1 MARLR
6 LLLTGLVVWFTA
18 FVANAIAADFTKPGP
33 FAVGL
38 QKFTIPDTSGKH
50 PIPTVVWYPA
60 AGPVPDLTAGSPTAM
75 MDAPAATTGPY
86 PLVVVIHGISGQGIM
101 FGAVGRHLASHGL
114 VVAAADYDTGPLP
127 DGDTWGDQNAVGQLY
142 DRPASVVRVIGYADQ
157 LSAPDG
163 KLAGVIDTSRIG
175 VWGLS
180 TGGSTAFQAAGAQVD
195 LKALDAWCAD
205 KKEDANATE
214 TCQFVGSEQAL
225 AKRHGVADPF
235 AAPMPPIWD
244 HRVAALV
251 AAAPGGELHAFGDK
265 GVAAVKLPTLI
276 MFASDDHVV
285 SPEFNA
291 LWAYDGI
298 GSSDKALAVFDRG
311 GHTLFMTSSA
321 PHFDDATALATAL
334 FLAILKGDAE
344 GRAALMPGALAF
356 PGLSYKASFH

>member
-1 MARLR
+1 MDRLR
-6 LLLTGLVVWFTA
+6 LLLIGFVVWCAA
-18 FVANAIAADFTKPGP
+18 FNANAMAGDFTKPGL

-50 PIPTVVWYPA
+50 PIPTMVWYPA
-60 AGPVPDLTAGSPTAM
+60 AGPVPDLTSGSPTPI
-75 MDAPAATTGPY
+75 MDAPAATNGPY
-86 PLVVVIHGISGQGIM
+86 PLVVIIHGISGEGTM
-101 FGAVGRHLASHGL
+101 FGAVGRHLASHGF
-114 VVAAADYDTGPLP
+114 VVAAANYDTGPLP
-127 DGDTWGDQNAVGQLY
+127 DGNTWVDQNAVGQLY
-142 DRPASVVRVIGYADQ
+142 ERPASVVRVIAFADQ

-180 TGGSTAFQAAGAQVD
+180 TGGSTAFQASGAQVD

-205 KKEDANATE
+205 KKEDAKATE

-235 AAPMPPIWD
+235 AAPLPPIWD

-265 GVAAVKLPTLI
+265 GIAAVKLPTLI

-285 SPEFNA
+285 SPQFNA
-291 LWAYDGI
+291 LWAFDNI
-298 GSSDKALAVFDRG
+298 GSPDKALAVFDRG

-334 FLAILKGDAE
+334 FLAILKGDAD
-344 GRAALMPGALAF
+344 GKAALRPDALAF
-356 PGLSYKASFH
+356 PGLTYKSSIN